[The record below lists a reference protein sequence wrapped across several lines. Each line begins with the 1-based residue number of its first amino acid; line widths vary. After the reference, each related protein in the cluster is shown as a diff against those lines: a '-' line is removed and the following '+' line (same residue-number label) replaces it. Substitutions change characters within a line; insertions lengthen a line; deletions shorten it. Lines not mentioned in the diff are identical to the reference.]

1 MNNKAQLNW
10 VRLPLTN
17 LENCRELGGYETG
30 NGSQTKWHT
39 FLRSDNMANINAE
52 EIEFLKDYGVKTVI
66 DLRGDDETSIHR
78 NPLST
83 EDFCDYHNIPLAVQ
97 PVSELNAD
105 VAETMGEFYV
115 SVLEESKT
123 IKEVF
128 DVIANSE
135 GGLIF
140 HCMAGKDRTGIIAM
154 LLLGLVGVSKK
165 DIVSNYE
172 VTYTNLESFQN
183 IKGLPARIPESYLY
197 SNRDYILKAYNHIMD
212 NYQSIEN
219 YLLSKDIA
227 QESIDKIKDK
237 FTA

>member
-1 MNNKAQLNW
+1 MNKKAQLNW
-10 VRLPLTN
+10 VRLPLEN

-39 FLRSDNMANINAE
+39 FLRADNMANINEE
-52 EIEFLKDYGVKTVI
+52 EIEFLKDYGIKTVI

-78 NPLST
+78 NPLSN
-83 EDFCDYHNIPLAVQ
+83 EDFCTYHNIPLAVQ

-105 VAETMGEFYV
+105 VVETMGDFYV

-128 DVIANSE
+128 DVIAESD
-135 GGLIF
+135 GGLVF
-140 HCMAGKDRTGIIAM
+140 HCMAGKDRTGLIAM

-183 IKGLPARIPESYLY
+183 IKGLPTRIQESYLY
-197 SNRDYILKAYNHIMD
+197 SSRDYILMAYNHLMD
-212 NYQSIEN
+212 HYHSIEN
-219 YLLSKDIA
+219 YLLEKNIS
-227 QESIDKIKDK
+227 QENIDKIKDK
-237 FTA
+237 FIL